1 MDPVGA
7 ASIPFHIARA
17 YGVSRVAPTQPI
29 RPAAVR
35 GVDSPSRSTEAAIPL
50 FHPRGG
56 TKANPQ
62 TARLVA
68 ATVPGSIDFSGSQP
82 APSRDA
88 LPLYRHPADHN
99 AAATGIA
106 QGRLLDV
113 TG

>member
-1 MDPVGA
+1 MDPVGP

-17 YGVSRVAPTQPI
+17 YGVSRVAPTQPV
-29 RPAAVR
+29 RPGAVR
-35 GVDSPSRSTEAAIPL
+35 SVDSPSQSAQAAIPL
-50 FHPRGG
+50 FHPQGG

-68 ATVPGSIDFSGSQP
+68 ATVPGSIDFSGDQP
-82 APSRDA
+82 APARDA
-88 LPLYRHPADHN
+88 LPLYHHPADRN

-106 QGRLLDV
+106 RGRLLDV